1 MKLLFDANLSARLVE
16 IVSDLLPD
24 SIHVRHVGLERSSD
38 EEIWRH
44 AQTHGLTI
52 VSKDSDFQ
60 AFSVVHG
67 HPPKVVWI
75 RRGNCSTM
83 TIANLLRENHA
94 ILESFDADESLG
106 LLILV

>member
-1 MKLLFDANLSARLVE
+1 MKLLFDANLSARLVGQLA
-16 IVSDLLPD
+16 DLLPD
-24 SIHVRHVGLERSSD
+24 SVHVRSAGLEHSSD
-38 EEIWRH
+38 EEIWRY
-44 AQTHGLTI
+44 AQTHGFTI

-60 AFSVVHG
+60 TFSVVEG

-75 RRGNCSTM
+75 RRGNCDTM

-94 ILESFDADESLG
+94 ILESFEADESLG